1 MSPPPRQ
8 PRGTWTL
15 SLGKPSL
22 PWEPL
27 TGQTQTGSTDV
38 TKAASCFCHKVT
50 CALGTTRSPPSPP
63 RAVRCEA
70 GGDSS
75 ARLLVRSCH
84 VCVVLV
90 FEQFPGSRHP
100 TVTGGGEPGG
110 GPGADRTETLWRS
123 RQWPRARKET
133 QEPGQDTRSWTP
145 TGDALV
151 RPDPLAGVPGPP
163 SPADPQNEADLQPL
177 VPALGSRVQTA
188 PPGTGLLPSRLNSQP
203 RPLEGARG
211 PCHGPAHSP
220 GSTEGSQHSLHR
232 PRGPGGV
239 LAQLRRSKANFLEPL
254 EITAFHA
261 FSESVFLLHPL

>member
-38 TKAASCFCHKVT
+38 TKAASRFCHKVT
-50 CALGTTRSPPSPP
+50 RALGTMRSPPSPP

-110 GPGADRTETLWRS
+110 GPGE
-123 RQWPRARKET
+123 
-133 QEPGQDTRSWTP
+133 
-145 TGDALV
+145 
-151 RPDPLAGVPGPP
+151 
-163 SPADPQNEADLQPL
+163 
-177 VPALGSRVQTA
+177 
-188 PPGTGLLPSRLNSQP
+188 
-203 RPLEGARG
+203 ARG
-211 PCHGPAHSP
+211 PTGPRPCGGPGNGQEQERKCRSLARTPGAGCPPGMLLSGQTPWLVSP
-220 GSTEGSQHSLHR
+220 GHPPLQTHKTRPIYSLWFQPWAHGFRQHHREQDFYLH
-232 PRGPGGV
+232 G
-239 LAQLRRSKANFLEPL
+239 
-254 EITAFHA
+254 
-261 FSESVFLLHPL
+261 